1 MAMYVPFR
9 TNVTKIFLKNLSK
22 IMEVLDLK
30 KLIVLGII
38 IILSLALFGC
48 GGNKASEVI
57 MDEPVPSGAGD
68 ARHIELE
75 FDPDTIIPN
84 EVTIKAG
91 EKILWVLTNTD
102 DEEDHNFIEY
112 EAGIDEILVVP
123 GQTVRRL
130 WTATN
135 TPGTYEPYCAIH
147 PWIRMTLI
155 VE

>member
-1 MAMYVPFR
+1 MQRGV
-9 TNVTKIFLKNLSK
+9 FLA
-22 IMEVLDLK
+22 
-30 KLIVLGII
+30 II
-38 IILSLALFGC
+38 IILSLMLFGC
-48 GGNKASEVI
+48 GGSKASEVI

-75 FDPDTIIPN
+75 FDPDTILPN
-84 EVTIKAG
+84 TVNIKAG
-91 EKILWVLTNTD
+91 EKILWVITNTD
-102 DEEDHNFIEY
+102 VEEDHNFIEY
-112 EAGIDEILVVP
+112 EAGLEEILVVP

-130 WTATN
+130 WTATS